1 MNFERKPKNDREYNE
16 MIYSL
21 LTEMNGSI
29 MAQVRSINNTLAK
42 VLLVLV
48 DIQNGMSIINQGLK
62 ENRDKRYE
70 QEIGDFEMQIQA
82 LRKQIDEKK
91 MAKDDLKS
99 TADIKRIASDTITQQ
114 REVDKK
120 KYEINWSQ
128 VITAIVTAIA
138 LAVVLYLLRNSF
150 IK

>member
-42 VLLVLV
+42 VLLVMV